1 MWQSCRK
8 RFNEICFWTLYDLK
22 ICEEYSYTLVHVPY
36 QFKTSQIFKIIKK
49 TVLEF
54 YGMLEFIPNQY
65 KPEMICGKVVNDYPY
80 AVVNDY
86 SYAQDSLPDCY
97 MIQELCEKAVDARL
111 FVLDSVPDCFKTQEM
126 WEKIVFKE
134 SCMLKYCLDTCKNQN
149 ICEKNVYVCLHLDWF
164 VRLKMLEEGDNAAIF
179 DAVMLNDDFDN
190 KIDEHLGAEI
200 DDDGLVRFNIWHNR
214 FRFNIWLNRY
224 K

>member
-1 MWQSCRK
+1 
-8 RFNEICFWTLYDLK
+8 
-22 ICEEYSYTLVHVPY
+22 
-36 QFKTSQIFKIIKK
+36 
-49 TVLEF
+49 
-54 YGMLEFIPNQY
+54 
-65 KPEMICGKVVNDYPY
+65 
-80 AVVNDY
+80 
-86 SYAQDSLPDCY
+86 
-97 MIQELCEKAVDARL
+97 
-111 FVLDSVPDCFKTQEM
+111 
-126 WEKIVFKE
+126 
-134 SCMLKYCLDTCKNQN
+134 MLKYCLDTCKNQN